1 MRYLAVET
9 FNMSASSW
17 PDPLVPVLLLA
28 PARMPAAALVASE
41 SAAVELRWSLSE
53 GCRSDDRSMFTA
65 VVLG

>member
-41 SAAVELRWSLSE
+41 SAALELR
-53 GCRSDDRSMFTA
+53 
-65 VVLG
+65 